1 MNGTAAPGVR
11 DVVLV
16 GAGHAHVQVL
26 RDFGMRPPEGVRLT
40 LVTREVHT
48 PYSGMLP
55 GLVAGHY
62 SFAQAHIDS
71 EPLCRFAGARLYQ
84 DEVIGIDLAAKR
96 ILCRGGR
103 PCPTTSCRSIPARP
117 RIRQACRARRA
128 LHSREADRRVPGS
141 LR

>member
-1 MNGTAAPGVR
+1 MNGTAAPVVK

-26 RDFGMRPPEGVRLT
+26 RDFGLRPLEGVRLT
-40 LVTREVHT
+40 LLTREVHT

-71 EPLCRFAGARLYQ
+71 RPLCRFAGARLLQ
-84 DEVIGIDLAAKR
+84 DEVVGIDLAHR
-96 ILCRGGR
+96 QVLRRNG
-103 PCPTTSCRSIPARP
+103 PAVP
-117 RIRQACRARRA
+117 YDVLSLDIGSTPNTAR
-128 LHSREADRRVPGS
+128 
-141 LR
+141 